1 MITID
6 DDDDYYYYGGGPARG
21 WPLGHPASL
30 CDRSDL
36 SGVWG
41 LVYRGFL
48 LERGCGARELGLSRK
63 FSLGSPVVLEPVLLH
78 VN

>member
-6 DDDDYYYYGGGPARG
+6 VDYYYGGGAPPAG
-21 WPLGHPASL
+21 APALGHPASL
-30 CDRSDL
+30 CDRPDRSDL

-48 LERGCGARELGLSRK
+48 LERGCGARENWDLVGKL
-63 FSLGSPVVLEPVLLH
+63 VLELQ
-78 VN
+78 